1 MWEERLKRILIIIG
15 VAGLMVF
22 GGQAFARWSKK
33 QTGEPIQLPGEVVTS
48 KFEEIGED
56 VLGKAV
62 EILPGSSQLKEKV
75 VEKETQKT
83 TTNQEETT
91 KIIETQTKEIIEII
105 KELPQ
110 DQIDQLKKQ
119 VFKDFCQEVL
129 KE

>member
-22 GGQAFARWSKK
+22 GGQAFAHWSQK
-33 QTGEPIQLPGEVVTS
+33 QTGEPIQLPGEAVTS
-48 KFEEIGED
+48 KFEEFGED

-75 VEKETQKT
+75 VEKETQT
-83 TTNQEETT
+83 TSTVKST

-105 KELPQ
+105 KQLPQ
-110 DQIDQLKKQ
+110 DQMDQLKKQ

>member
-33 QTGEPIQLPGEVVTS
+33 QTGEPIQLPGEAVTS
-48 KFEEIGED
+48 KFEEFGED

-75 VEKETQKT
+75 VEKETQT
-83 TTNQEETT
+83 TSTVKST

-105 KELPQ
+105 KQLPQ
-110 DQIDQLKKQ
+110 DQMDQLKKQ

>member
-22 GGQAFARWSKK
+22 GGQAFARWSQK
-33 QTGEPIQLPGEVVTS
+33 QTGEPIQLPGEAVTS
-48 KFEEIGED
+48 KFEEFGED

-75 VEKETQKT
+75 VEKETQT
-83 TTNQEETT
+83 TSTVEST
-91 KIIETQTKEIIEII
+91 KIIEII
-105 KELPQ
+105 KQLPQ
-110 DQIDQLKKQ
+110 DQMDQLKKQ

>member
-22 GGQAFARWSKK
+22 GGQAFAHWSQK
-33 QTGEPIQLPGEVVTS
+33 QTGEPIQLPGEAVTS
-48 KFEEIGED
+48 KFEEFGED

-75 VEKETQKT
+75 VEKETQT
-83 TTNQEETT
+83 TSTVEST

-105 KELPQ
+105 KQLPQ
-110 DQIDQLKKQ
+110 DQMDQLKKQ

>member
-22 GGQAFARWSKK
+22 GGQAFARWSQK
-33 QTGEPIQLPGEVVTS
+33 QTGEPIQLPGEAVTS
-48 KFEEIGED
+48 KFEEFGED

-75 VEKETQKT
+75 VEKETQT
-83 TTNQEETT
+83 TSTVKST

-105 KELPQ
+105 KQLPQ
-110 DQIDQLKKQ
+110 DQMDQLKKQ

>member
-1 MWEERLKRILIIIG
+1 MWEERLKRILIITG

-33 QTGEPIQLPGEVVTS
+33 QTGESIQLPGKAVTS

-75 VEKETQKT
+75 VEKETQT
-83 TTNQEETT
+83 TSTVEST
-91 KIIETQTKEIIEII
+91 KLIETQTKEIIEII

-110 DQIDQLKKQ
+110 DQMDQLKKQ

>member
-33 QTGEPIQLPGEVVTS
+33 QTGEPIQLPGEAVTS
-48 KFEEIGED
+48 KFEEFGED

-75 VEKETQKT
+75 VEKETQT
-83 TTNQEETT
+83 TSTVEST

-105 KELPQ
+105 KQLPQ
-110 DQIDQLKKQ
+110 DQMDQLKKQ